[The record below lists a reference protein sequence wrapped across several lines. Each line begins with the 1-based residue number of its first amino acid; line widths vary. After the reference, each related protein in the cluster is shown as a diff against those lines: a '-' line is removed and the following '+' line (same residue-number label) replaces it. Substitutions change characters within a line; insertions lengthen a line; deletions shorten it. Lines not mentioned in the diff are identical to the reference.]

1 MNLLDNP
8 SMLPPEAPARSQ
20 IQFSPYRVFSREE
33 WAKLRADQMPCGRMR
48 CPAVGGII
56 GVIRGAFKLRGS
68 LVRD

>member
-33 WAKLRADQMPCGRMR
+33 WAKLRADTPMT
-48 CPAVGGII
+48 
-56 GVIRGAFKLRGS
+56 
-68 LVRD
+68 LVQRDLE